1 MPFLVK
7 VRPIRLPHAAPVC
20 SALRC
25 SDEAGNDIKH
35 VSRSAPGLRL
45 HPLTPV
51 SETSPVIRV
60 ATRVSPDRP
69 RIRTKFSS
77 CRSCFLVW
85 VKEANPNTKERT
97 KMNKEQSK
105 QLISKQQANTV
116 LQGDCV
122 NLMRQFRSGSVDFVL
137 TDPPYLAHYR
147 SRDGRTVAN
156 DNDAAWLKPA
166 FAEMFRVLCRDSFCV
181 SFYGWHQADKFIA
194 AWREAGF
201 RLAGHLTFPKQYA
214 STERFLQYRH
224 ENAYLLA
231 KGNPQPPTQRIPDVL
246 EWKYSGNKLHPT
258 QKPLCVLTPLIQCF
272 SQPGDFVLDP
282 FCGSGSTL
290 LAAKLQGRSFIG
302 IELDPAYYNIALDR
316 LRPKA
321 A

>member
-1 MPFLVK
+1 M
-7 VRPIRLPHAAPVC
+7 
-20 SALRC
+20 
-25 SDEAGNDIKH
+25 D
-35 VSRSAPGLRL
+35 
-45 HPLTPV
+45 
-51 SETSPVIRV
+51 
-60 ATRVSPDRP
+60 
-69 RIRTKFSS
+69 
-77 CRSCFLVW
+77 
-85 VKEANPNTKERT
+85 
-97 KMNKEQSK
+97 KEQSK
-105 QLISKQQANTV
+105 QLISEQQANTV

-122 NLMRQFRSGSVDFVL
+122 NVMRQFRSSSVDFVL

-166 FAEMFRVLCRDSFCV
+166 FAEIFRVLCRDSFCV

-201 RLAGHLTFPKQYA
+201 RLAGHLTFTKRYP
-214 STERFLQYRH
+214 STERFLRYHH

-231 KGNPQPPTQRIPDVL
+231 KGNPPQPSQRIPDVL
-246 EWKYSGNKLHPT
+246 EWRYSGNKLHPT

-272 SQPGDFVLDP
+272 SRPGAVVLDP

-290 LAAKLQGRSFIG
+290 LAAKLQGRKYIG
-302 IELDPAYYNIALDR
+302 IELDVRCCNAVRDR
-316 LRPKA
+316 LGVRA

>member
-1 MPFLVK
+1 MPLLFALSSIAPG
-7 VRPIRLPHAAPVC
+7 RPVYDA
-20 SALRC
+20 
-25 SDEAGNDIKH
+25 NH

-51 SETSPVIRV
+51 AGTSPVIRV
-60 ATRVSPDRP
+60 AIRVSPNQPLLRN
-69 RIRTKFSS
+69 KFSS
-77 CRSCFLVW
+77 CRPCFLFL
-85 VKEANPNTKERT
+85 VKEANSNTKEST
-97 KMNKEQSK
+97 KMNIEQSK
-105 QLISKQQANTV
+105 PVISEQEANTV

-122 NLMRQFRSGSVDFVL
+122 NVMRQLPSRSVDFVL

-156 DNDAAWLKPA
+156 DSDGAWLKPA
-166 FAEMFRVLCRDSFCV
+166 FAEIFRVLRRDSFCV

-201 RLAGHLTFPKQYA
+201 RLAGHLTFTKRYRSA
-214 STERFLQYRH
+214 ERFLQYQH

-231 KGNPQPPTQRIPDVL
+231 KGNPPQPTQRIPDVL

-258 QKPLCVLTPLIQCF
+258 QKPLCILTPLIQSF
-272 SQPGDFVLDP
+272 SRPGDVVLDP

-290 LAAKLQGRSFIG
+290 LAAKLRERRFIG
-302 IELDPAYYNIALDR
+302 IELDHRYYEAARDR
-316 LRPKA
+316 LGEWSS
-321 A
+321 